1 MALSGRCYDDF
12 TTVARLHHVLMGLP
26 VRLWRSYGVP
36 TAFMEFLIRPWR
48 GYQACTTLLWR
59 PCFSCATCYKNW
71 RFKVYSENLTSLYSR
86 RENVVEIP

>member
-36 TAFMEFLIRPWR
+36 TAFMEFLIRLTWLRSLHYAPM
-48 GYQACTTLLWR
+48 ATMLFMCDLL
-59 PCFSCATCYKNW
+59 
-71 RFKVYSENLTSLYSR
+71 
-86 RENVVEIP
+86 